1 MGFCG
6 KPAAFGRAAS
16 GALSFGPSAP
26 GALAEGSGAAGP
38 GATGQVAAGSSMSG
52 VAAFGT
58 TPRSGRRASAGD
70 ARRAR
75 GAVAFQAGWAAEDQ
89 VARHYE
95 RQGETVCARRWRG
108 QAGEIDLVARDGECV
123 IFIEVKQS
131 RSHDE
136 AAGHL
141 GPRQMQRIWN
151 AAAEFLAGEP
161 RGQLTEVRLDLA
173 LVDGRG
179 EVKVI
184 RDAWMA

>member
-1 MGFCG
+1 MGFRG
-6 KPAAFGRAAS
+6 DPSAFERAAS
-16 GALSFGPSAP
+16 GALVPGTLAIGSVAP
-26 GALAEGSGAAGP
+26 GP
-38 GATGQVAAGSSMSG
+38 GATGPVSAGQSVSG
-52 VAAFGT
+52 QAGCGALA
-58 TPRSGRRASAGD
+58 RSARRAPAGE

-75 GAVAFQAGWAAEDQ
+75 GAMAFQAGWAAEDQ
-89 VARHYE
+89 VARLYD

-108 QAGEIDLVARDGECV
+108 QAGEIDLVARDGERV

>member
-1 MGFCG
+1 M
-6 KPAAFGRAAS
+6 
-16 GALSFGPSAP
+16 
-26 GALAEGSGAAGP
+26 
-38 GATGQVAAGSSMSG
+38 
-52 VAAFGT
+52 
-58 TPRSGRRASAGD
+58 
-70 ARRAR
+70 
-75 GAVAFQAGWAAEDQ
+75 AFQAGWAAEDQ
-89 VARHYE
+89 VARHYD

-108 QAGEIDLVARDGECV
+108 QAGEIDLVARDGERV